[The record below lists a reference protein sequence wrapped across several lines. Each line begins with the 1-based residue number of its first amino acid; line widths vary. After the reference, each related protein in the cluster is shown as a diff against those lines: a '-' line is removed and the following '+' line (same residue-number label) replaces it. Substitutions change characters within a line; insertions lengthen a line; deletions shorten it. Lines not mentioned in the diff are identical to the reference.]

1 MDFLVVFPDS
11 FLTSPT
17 SIFLVSSFFSSEL
30 ASSLFSVEALL
41 VSVLDSEASS
51 DLSVDLVSLAS
62 SVLVVFEDS
71 VVVDFSSSVLVVL
84 ASLAVASVFSVFVV
98 DSFLVSAESVA
109 LASVFVVSLL
119 VGSSYIK
126 LCLIYLLRLWN
137 ILSFCPIGSGC
148 CAKLGA

>member
-1 MDFLVVFPDS
+1 MAFLVVFSDS

-30 ASSLFSVEALL
+30 ASSLLSVEALL

-62 SVLVVFEDS
+62 SVVVVFEDS

-84 ASLAVASVFSVFVV
+84 ASLAVASVFVV

-119 VGSSYIK
+119 AGSSYIK